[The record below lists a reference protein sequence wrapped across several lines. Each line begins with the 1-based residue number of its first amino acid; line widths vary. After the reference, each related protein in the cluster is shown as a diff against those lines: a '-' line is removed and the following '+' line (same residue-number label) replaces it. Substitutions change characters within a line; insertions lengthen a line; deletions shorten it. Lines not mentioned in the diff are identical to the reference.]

1 MQEHYGLLLC
11 RTFGRRQVFD
21 IHLIP
26 EYMVPV
32 AVVRILSTDIEVLAD
47 VWYLVSGL
55 AVALD
60 QEEESE
66 EQG

>member
-1 MQEHYGLLLC
+1 
-11 RTFGRRQVFD
+11 
-21 IHLIP
+21 
-26 EYMVPV
+26 MVPV